1 MVRDPP
7 VSRRATLRLLGG
19 AGAAAATTGLASAD
33 GEGDD
38 RQRYNVGYDRAS
50 GKRAARGRADSVAH
64 EFAFD
69 ALTIEADEEA
79 ARGLQRRNDVRYVE
93 EDGEMEALGE
103 TLPWGIDRTDAD
115 VAHSNGDTGDG
126 VDVAIIDTGIDHDHP
141 DLAGNLGD
149 GKAFVT
155 TTELGA
161 PAWEDDN
168 GHGTHCA
175 GTADALDDS
184 EGVIGVSTTAVLHA
198 VKVPGSL
205 GTGSTSDVARGIEYT
220 ADQGWEV
227 ASLSL
232 GGGASSTLKEACEYA
247 ASKGVTLVAA
257 AGNDGPCTDCVGY
270 PAAYSE
276 CIAVS
281 ATNKDDQLAD
291 FSSQGPEV
299 EIAAPGADVYST
311 YDGDS
316 YETLS
321 GTSMACP
328 HVSGA
333 AAQAIANGASSRS
346 EVRSALK
353 NNAED
358 IGLTSNEGG
367 AGLLDVATML
377 GYDSSDDGTGDGGGD
392 GGGGLLG

>member
-7 VSRRATLRLLGG
+7 ISRRATLGLLGG
-19 AGAAAATTGLASAD
+19 AGAAATTGLASAAD
-33 GEGDD
+33 GDG
-38 RQRYNVGYDRAS
+38 RQRYNVGYDRPGGA
-50 GKRAARGRADSVAH
+50 RAARNRANSVVH

-69 ALTIEADEEA
+69 ALTIEVDGNA
-79 ARGLQRRNDVRYVE
+79 AWGLRRRSDVRYVE
-93 EDGEMEALGE
+93 RDGEMEALGE
-103 TLPWGIDRTDAD
+103 SVPWGIDRTDAD
-115 VAHSNGDTGDG
+115 VAHANGDTGDG
-126 VDVAIIDTGIDHDHP
+126 VDVAVIDTGIDHDHP
-141 DLAGNLGD
+141 DLADNLGD
-149 GKAFVT
+149 GKAFVA
-155 TTELGA
+155 TTELSG

-175 GTADALDDS
+175 GTANAVDDG

-198 VKVPGSL
+198 VKVLGSL
-205 GTGSTSDVARGIEYT
+205 GSGSTSDVAKRIEYT
-220 ADQGWEV
+220 ADQGWAV

-232 GGGASSTLKEACEYA
+232 GGGASSTLREACEYA
-247 ASKGVTLVAA
+247 ADRGVTLVVA

-270 PAAYSE
+270 PAAYPE

-281 ATNKDDQLAD
+281 ATNEDDRLAD
-291 FSSQGPEV
+291 FSSTGPEV

-311 YDGDS
+311 HDGDS

-328 HVSGA
+328 HVAGA
-333 AAQAIANGASSRS
+333 AAQAIADGASGRS

-353 NNAED
+353 TSTED
-358 IGLTSNEGG
+358 LGLGENESG
-367 AGLLDVATML
+367 AGFLDVAAML
-377 GYDSSDDGTGDGGGD
+377 GHDSGDDGTGERNDD